1 MWLNRIIWQYNVC
14 IAWWIIRYI
23 CTTLWQAYNVQMSVN
38 SAKAEFPTLTLFR
51 LTFGECLCATL
62 FVGIRTHV
70 VQPQI
75 GCFLVATDC
84 KMEIFIRKIENFAS
98 NDNIFNN
105 EWTLVHMSICQ
116 IVISIVWWKH
126 LIAHCEYEYE
136 YECVCSK
143 KFWYLS
149 KIEGYQLFEKWFQT

>member
-1 MWLNRIIWQYNVC
+1 
-14 IAWWIIRYI
+14 
-23 CTTLWQAYNVQMSVN
+23 
-38 SAKAEFPTLTLFR
+38 
-51 LTFGECLCATL
+51 
-62 FVGIRTHV
+62 
-70 VQPQI
+70 
-75 GCFLVATDC
+75 
-84 KMEIFIRKIENFAS
+84 MEIFIRKIENFAS

-126 LIAHCEYEYE
+126 PIAHCEYEYE